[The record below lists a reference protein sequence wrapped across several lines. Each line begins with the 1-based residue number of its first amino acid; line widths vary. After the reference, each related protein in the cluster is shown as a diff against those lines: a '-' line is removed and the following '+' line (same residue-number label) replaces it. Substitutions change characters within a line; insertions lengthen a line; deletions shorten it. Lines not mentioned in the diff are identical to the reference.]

1 MDVERL
7 SRLVRKTTLL
17 KQYILAPEIL
27 VIPGVP
33 DPLCARIAEIEKFK
47 AVFLSGYASSAAYL
61 GAPDV
66 GLMTMTEM
74 VDCARRIA
82 NSVDIPVFVDGDTGH
97 GNATNA
103 ARTMR
108 EFEGAGA
115 AAIFFEDQ
123 VSPKRCG
130 HMSGKQVVSE
140 AEMVAR
146 IKAAADARRDQD
158 LIIMARTDA
167 LAIEGIDRAIER
179 MHRYLDAG
187 ADMSFVEAPSSPDE
201 MRRITSGIPA
211 PNMANMVPGGRS
223 PALSA
228 AELEQFGFACVAHP
242 TALSYVIARAARDLL
257 RELRD
262 TGSTLA
268 AEPRMM
274 RFEEFNALLGLDEI
288 RERESKYY
296 DSK

>member
-1 MDVERL
+1 M
-7 SRLVRKTTLL
+7 RKTTLL

-33 DPLCARIAEIEKFK
+33 DPLCARIAEIEGFK
-47 AVFLSGYASSAAYL
+47 ALFLSGYASSAAYL

-74 VDCARRIA
+74 VDCARRIV
-82 NSVDIPVFVDGDTGH
+82 NSVDLPVFVDGDNGH
-97 GNATNA
+97 GNATNV

-108 EFEGAGA
+108 EFERAGA

-123 VSPKRCG
+123 MSPKRCG
-130 HMSGKQVVSE
+130 HMSGKQIVSE
-140 AEMVAR
+140 AEMAAK
-146 IKAAADARRDQD
+146 IKSACDARSDQD

-179 MHRYLDAG
+179 MHVYLAAG
-187 ADMSFVEAPSSPDE
+187 ADMAFVEAPKSPE
-201 MRRITSGIPA
+201 QMRKITSSIPA

-228 AELEQFGFACVAHP
+228 AELAKLGFACVAHP

-257 RELRD
+257 HDLRE

-274 RFEEFNALLGLDEI
+274 RFEEFNRLLGLEEI
-288 RERESKYY
+288 RARELRFYNSK
-296 DSK
+296 

>member
-1 MDVERL
+1 
-7 SRLVRKTTLL
+7 VRKTTLL

-33 DPLCARIAEIEKFK
+33 DPLCARVAEIEGFQ

-74 VDCARRIA
+74 VDCARRIVNA
-82 NSVDIPVFVDGDTGH
+82 VDIPVFVDGDTGH
-97 GNATNA
+97 GNITNV

-108 EFEGAGA
+108 EFERAGA

-130 HMSGKQVVSE
+130 HMAGKQVVSE
-140 AEMVAR
+140 GEMVAR

-158 LIIMARTDA
+158 LMIMARTDA
-167 LAIEGIDRAIER
+167 LAIEGIEKAIAR
-179 MHRYLDAG
+179 MHAYLAAG
-187 ADMSFVEAPSSPDE
+187 ADMSFVEAPESPE
-201 MRRITSGIPA
+201 QMRRITSGIPA

-228 AELEQFGFACVAHP
+228 AALEQLGFACVAHP
-242 TALSYVIARAARDLL
+242 TALSYVMARAARDLL
-257 RELRD
+257 HELRS
-262 TGSTLA
+262 TGSTAA
-268 AEPRMM
+268 AESRMM
-274 RFEEFNALLGLDEI
+274 RFDEFNALLGLDEI
-288 RERESKYY
+288 RARERKL
-296 DSK
+296 

>member
-1 MDVERL
+1 M
-7 SRLVRKTTLL
+7 RKTTLL

-27 VIPGVP
+27 VVPGVP
-33 DPLCARIAEIEKFK
+33 DPLCAHIAELEGFK

-74 VDCARRIA
+74 VDCARRIVNA
-82 NSVDIPVFVDGDTGH
+82 VDIPVFVDGDNGH
-97 GNATNA
+97 GNTTNV

-108 EFEGAGA
+108 EFENAGA

-130 HMSGKQVVSE
+130 HMAGKQIVSE
-140 AEMVAR
+140 EEMAAKL
-146 IKAAADARRDQD
+146 KAAVDARRDQD

-167 LAIEGIDRAIER
+167 LAIEGMDRAIER
-179 MHRYLDAG
+179 MHAYLAAG
-187 ADMSFVEAPSSPDE
+187 ADMSFVEAPATPE
-201 MRRITSGIPA
+201 QMRRITSAIPA

-228 AELEQFGFACVAHP
+228 SELGQLGFACVAHP
-242 TALSYVIARAARDLL
+242 TALSYVIARAARELL
-257 RELRD
+257 HELHE

-274 RFEEFNALLGLDEI
+274 RFDEFNQLLKLDEV
-288 RERESKYY
+288 RSRESKYY
-296 DSK
+296 GSRK

>member
-1 MDVERL
+1 
-7 SRLVRKTTLL
+7 VRKTTLL

-33 DPLCARIAEIEKFK
+33 DPLCARIAEIEGFK
-47 AVFLSGYASSAAYL
+47 ALFLSGYASSAAYL

-74 VDCARRIA
+74 VDCARRIV
-82 NSVDIPVFVDGDTGH
+82 NSVDLPVFVDGDNGH
-97 GNATNA
+97 GNTTNV

-108 EFEGAGA
+108 EFERAGA

-130 HMSGKQVVSE
+130 HMSGKQIVSE
-140 AEMVAR
+140 AEMAAK
-146 IKAAADARRDQD
+146 IKSACDARSDQD
-158 LIIMARTDA
+158 LIVMARTDA

-179 MHRYLDAG
+179 MHVYLAAG
-187 ADMSFVEAPSSPDE
+187 ADMAFVEAPKSPE
-201 MRRITSGIPA
+201 QMRKITSGIPA

-228 AELEQFGFACVAHP
+228 AELEQLGFACVAHP

-257 RELRD
+257 HDLRE
-262 TGSTLA
+262 TGSTLV
-268 AEPRMM
+268 AESRMM
-274 RFEEFNALLGLDEI
+274 RFEEFNRLIGLDAI
-288 RERESKYY
+288 RTREARLNATHES
-296 DSK
+296 

>member
-1 MDVERL
+1 M
-7 SRLVRKTTLL
+7 RKTTLL

-33 DPLCARIAEIEKFK
+33 DPLCARIAQIEGFK
-47 AVFLSGYASSAAYL
+47 AIFLSGYASSAAYL

-66 GLMTMTEM
+66 GLMTLTEM
-74 VDCARRIA
+74 VDCARRIVNA
-82 NSVDIPVFVDGDTGH
+82 VDIPVFVDGDTGH
-97 GNATNA
+97 GNITNV

-108 EFEGAGA
+108 EFENAGA

-130 HMSGKQVVSE
+130 HMAGKQVVSVD
-140 AEMVAR
+140 EMVAK
-146 IKAAADARRDQD
+146 IKTAADARRDRD

-167 LAIEGIDRAIER
+167 LALEGIGKAIAR
-179 MHRYLDAG
+179 MHAYLEAG
-187 ADMSFVEAPSSPDE
+187 ADMSFVEAPESAGQ
-201 MRRITSGIPA
+201 MRQITSAIPA

-228 AELEQFGFACVAHP
+228 AELEQLGFACVAHP
-242 TALSYVIARAARDLL
+242 TALSYVIAHAARELL
-257 RELRD
+257 RELRS
-262 TGSTLA
+262 TGSTAA
-268 AEPRMM
+268 AESGMM
-274 RFEEFNALLGLDEI
+274 RFEEFNALLGLEEI
-288 RERESKYY
+288 RAREAKLYPGTY

>member
-1 MDVERL
+1 M
-7 SRLVRKTTLL
+7 RKTTLL

-33 DPLCARIAEIEKFK
+33 DPLCARIAELEGFK

-74 VDCARRIA
+74 VDCARRIVNA
-82 NSVDIPVFVDGDTGH
+82 VDIPVFVDGDNGH
-97 GNATNA
+97 GNTTNV

-108 EFEGAGA
+108 EFENAGA

-130 HMSGKQVVSE
+130 HMSGKQIVNE
-140 AEMVAR
+140 DEMVAKL
-146 IKAAADARRDQD
+146 KAAVDARRDQD
-158 LIIMARTDA
+158 MIIMARTDA
-167 LAIEGIDRAIER
+167 LAIEGMDRAIER
-179 MHRYLDAG
+179 MHAYLAAG
-187 ADMSFVEAPSSPDE
+187 ADMSFVEAPATPE
-201 MRRITSGIPA
+201 QMRRITSTIPA

-228 AELEQFGFACVAHP
+228 AELEQLGFACVAHP
-242 TALSYVIARAARDLL
+242 TALSYVIARAARALL
-257 RELRD
+257 HELHE

-274 RFEEFNALLGLDEI
+274 RFDEFNQLLRLDEI
-288 RERESKYY
+288 RSRESKYY
-296 DSK
+296 GSRK

>member
-1 MDVERL
+1 
-7 SRLVRKTTLL
+7 VRKTTLL

-33 DPLCARIAEIEKFK
+33 DPLCARIAEIEGFK
-47 AVFLSGYASSAAYL
+47 ALFLSGYASSAAYL

-74 VDCARRIA
+74 VDCARRIVNA
-82 NSVDIPVFVDGDTGH
+82 VDLPVFVDGDNGH
-97 GNATNA
+97 GNTTNV

-108 EFEGAGA
+108 EFERAGA

-140 AEMVAR
+140 AEMVAK
-146 IKAAADARRDQD
+146 IKAACDARSDQD
-158 LIIMARTDA
+158 LIIMARTAA

-179 MHRYLDAG
+179 MHIYLAAG
-187 ADMSFVEAPSSPDE
+187 ADMAFVEAPKSPEE
-201 MRRITSGIPA
+201 MRKITSSIPA

-228 AELEQFGFACVAHP
+228 AELAELGFACVAHP

-257 RELRD
+257 HDLRE
-262 TGSTLA
+262 TGSTLV

-274 RFEEFNALLGLDEI
+274 RFEEFNRLLGLEEI
-288 RERESKYY
+288 RAREARLNAAN
-296 DSK
+296 

>member
-1 MDVERL
+1 M
-7 SRLVRKTTLL
+7 RKTTLL

-33 DPLCARIAEIEKFK
+33 DPLCARIAEIEGFK
-47 AVFLSGYASSAAYL
+47 ALFLSGYASSAAYL

-74 VDCARRIA
+74 VDCARRIV
-82 NSVDIPVFVDGDTGH
+82 NSVDLPVFVDGDNGH
-97 GNATNA
+97 GNTTNV

-108 EFEGAGA
+108 EFERAGA

-130 HMSGKQVVSE
+130 HMSGKQIVSE
-140 AEMVAR
+140 AEMAAK
-146 IKAAADARRDQD
+146 IKSACDARSDQD

-179 MHRYLDAG
+179 MHVYLAAG
-187 ADMSFVEAPSSPDE
+187 ADMAFVEAPKSPE
-201 MRRITSGIPA
+201 QMRKITSSIPA

-228 AELEQFGFACVAHP
+228 AELAKLGFACVAHP

-257 RELRD
+257 HDLRE

-274 RFEEFNALLGLDEI
+274 RFEEFNRLLGLEEI
-288 RERESKYY
+288 RARELRFYNSK
-296 DSK
+296 

>member
-1 MDVERL
+1 M
-7 SRLVRKTTLL
+7 RKTTLL

-33 DPLCARIAEIEKFK
+33 DPLCARAAEIEGFQ

-74 VDCARRIA
+74 VDCARRIVNA
-82 NSVDIPVFVDGDTGH
+82 VDIPVFVDGDTGH
-97 GNATNA
+97 GNPTNV

-108 EFEGAGA
+108 EFERAGA

-130 HMSGKQVVSE
+130 HMAGKQVVSE
-140 AEMVAR
+140 GEMAAR

-158 LIIMARTDA
+158 LMIMARTDA
-167 LAIEGIDRAIER
+167 LAIEGIDKAIER
-179 MHRYLDAG
+179 MHAYLAAG
-187 ADMSFVEAPSSPDE
+187 ADMSFVEAPESPE
-201 MRRITSGIPA
+201 QMRRITSGIPA

-228 AELEQFGFACVAHP
+228 AALEQLGFACVAHP
-242 TALSYVIARAARDLL
+242 TALSYVMARAARDLL
-257 RELRD
+257 RELRS
-262 TGSTLA
+262 TGSTAA
-268 AEPRMM
+268 AESRMM
-274 RFEEFNALLGLDEI
+274 RFDEFNALLGLDEI
-288 RERESKYY
+288 RARERK
-296 DSK
+296 

>member
-1 MDVERL
+1 M
-7 SRLVRKTTLL
+7 RKTTLL

-33 DPLCARIAEIEKFK
+33 DPLCARIAEIEGFK
-47 AVFLSGYASSAAYL
+47 ALFLSGYASSAAYL

-74 VDCARRIA
+74 VDCARRIV
-82 NSVDIPVFVDGDTGH
+82 NSVDLPVFVDGDNGH
-97 GNATNA
+97 GNTTNV

-108 EFEGAGA
+108 EFERAGA

-130 HMSGKQVVSE
+130 HMTGKQIVSE
-140 AEMVAR
+140 AEMAAK
-146 IKAAADARRDQD
+146 IKSACDARSDQD
-158 LIIMARTDA
+158 LIVMARTDA

-179 MHRYLDAG
+179 MHVYLAAG
-187 ADMSFVEAPSSPDE
+187 ADMAFVEAPKSPE
-201 MRRITSGIPA
+201 QMRKITSSIPA

-228 AELEQFGFACVAHP
+228 AELEQLGFACVAHP

-257 RELRD
+257 HDLRE
-262 TGSTLA
+262 TGSTLV
-268 AEPRMM
+268 AESRMM
-274 RFEEFNALLGLDEI
+274 RFEEFNRLIGLDAI
-288 RERESKYY
+288 RTREARLNATHES
-296 DSK
+296 

>member
-1 MDVERL
+1 
-7 SRLVRKTTLL
+7 VRKTTLL

-33 DPLCARIAEIEKFK
+33 DPLCARIAEIEGFK
-47 AVFLSGYASSAAYL
+47 ALFLSGYASSAAYL

-74 VDCARRIA
+74 VDCARRIV
-82 NSVDIPVFVDGDTGH
+82 NSVDLPVFVDGDNGH
-97 GNATNA
+97 GNTTNV

-108 EFEGAGA
+108 EFERAGA

-130 HMSGKQVVSE
+130 HMTGKQIVSE
-140 AEMVAR
+140 AEMAAK
-146 IKAAADARRDQD
+146 IKSACDARSDQD
-158 LIIMARTDA
+158 LIVMARTDA

-179 MHRYLDAG
+179 MHVYLAAG
-187 ADMSFVEAPSSPDE
+187 ADMAFVEAPKSPE
-201 MRRITSGIPA
+201 QMRKITSGIPA

-228 AELEQFGFACVAHP
+228 AELEQLGFACVAHP

-257 RELRD
+257 HDLRE
-262 TGSTLA
+262 TGSTLV
-268 AEPRMM
+268 AESRMM
-274 RFEEFNALLGLDEI
+274 RFEEFNRLIGLDAI
-288 RERESKYY
+288 RTREARLNATHES
-296 DSK
+296 